1 MEAAPRTVRHEA
13 HLTPEQKKRI
23 EQAARFEGLSLTD
36 FMVKAA
42 DEAAIRSIEWHTS
55 WALEERDRD
64 IFVQAF
70 FNPPQP
76 LRTRRLRP
84 GGAGRAP
91 GKATVPLGTLAVFL
105 MRVTDFNPSLIG
117 PS

>member
-1 MEAAPRTVRHEA
+1 MAAVQHVERLEAR
-13 HLTPEQKKRI
+13 LLPEQKKRI

-76 LRTRRLRP
+76 IADEAAPARRRRKS
-84 GGAGRAP
+84 AG
-91 GKATVPLGTLAVFL
+91 
-105 MRVTDFNPSLIG
+105 
-117 PS
+117 